1 MKVGVLFSGGKD
13 STYAAYIAKKQGYEL
28 GCLISMISKNK
39 ESFMFHTPSIS
50 MVKEQAKAMGIP
62 LISGITKGKKE
73 EELKDLEKTIKQAVK
88 AHKIEGVVTGAVQ
101 SVYQSSRIQKIC
113 NKLGIECFNPLWQKD
128 PKIYWEEMLNLKFKI
143 IIAGISS
150 EGIGKNWLGKEINHE
165 DLQELKRLSKKYSFH
180 LGFEGGEAET
190 FVIDCPL
197 FQKKLEIVSAS
208 KTWKETNGVYE
219 IKEIKLLTKE
229 V

>member
-28 GCLISMISKNK
+28 GCLISILSKNK

-88 AHKIEGVVTGAVQ
+88 IHKIKGVVTGAVQ

-128 PKIYWEEMLNLKFKI
+128 QFELLKDIIKHKFEVRVIGVYAYPFNEKWLGRKIDKSFIDEIVILNTKFKI
-143 IIAGISS
+143 NPAG
-150 EGIGKNWLGKEINHE
+150 
-165 DLQELKRLSKKYSFH
+165 
-180 LGFEGGEAET
+180 EGGEFES
-190 FVIDCPL
+190 FVLKCPL
-197 FQKKLEIVSAS
+197 FKRRLI
-208 KTWKETNGVYE
+208 
-219 IKEIKLLTKE
+219 IKEFIDFGENNSWRRELKT
-229 V
+229 